1 MLKATKKY
9 ILTVFLLGVACATVY
24 AQNKLSQEDQRKFDY
39 YFYQSLSDKGLG
51 KFDSAYDLLIHCYEM
66 DSTNAN
72 VNFELGNYYNM
83 LDKKDQALSYFGKAS
98 QLDPDNYYYS
108 VSYASLCLSQ
118 LKYAE
123 AIDLYEKLIKTT
135 PDNPELYIYLSEAY
149 RLNEDLPMAVKT
161 LDRLETVIGLN
172 EKISLQ
178 KYQLYKTQDQ
188 EKKAYAEILKY
199 IEKYPNEMK
208 YRILLGNLYMESDKF
223 KEAYKIFTQ
232 AKEIDPEDPY
242 LISSMADYY
251 EKTNNKEAAE
261 NELRTALVNPK
272 MDVDTKLAVLTQ
284 YIGTLYQTKKDTEAA
299 NALLD
304 TLLIQHP
311 QESKLNLMYG
321 NLLML
326 QEKKDE
332 ARFQFQLFADAN
344 PSNPTGWEQ
353 MLSTAFP
360 DSVDLAISICKNAI
374 TYNEDEPQF
383 YFYLGLSQFLKENYD
398 DALISLKDGLKY
410 VPEQNVG
417 LMSNFYGQI
426 GDIYYQTKQTDSAFV
441 YYDMSLKYNP
451 NNVLVLNNYSY
462 YLSLEKKDLH
472 KAESMSS
479 KTVKLEPTNPTYLDT
494 YGWVLFQQKAYTLAK
509 IYIGNAVKYSEES
522 GEKVSSE
529 VYEHYGDVLYLTDEK
544 EEALKYWKKAKER
557 SVEEEAE
564 TEPGIRKSS
573 TLDRKIETKTYIE
586 Q

>member
-1 MLKATKKY
+1 MLKATTKY
-9 ILTVFLLGVACATVY
+9 ILATFLLCITCTVVY
-24 AQNKLSQEDQRKFDY
+24 GQGKLSQEDQRKFDY
-39 YFYQSLSDKGLG
+39 YFYQSLSEKGIG
-51 KFDSAYDLLIHCYEM
+51 NYDSAYDLLIHCYEM

-83 LDKKDQALSYFGKAS
+83 LEKKDQALIFFEKAS
-98 QLDPDNYYYS
+98 RLDSDNYYYS

-123 AIDLYEKLIKTT
+123 AIELYEKVIKIA

-149 RLNEDLPMAVKT
+149 RLNEDLAKAVKT
-161 LDRLETVIGLN
+161 LDRLESVIGMN

-178 KYQLYKTQDQ
+178 KYQLYKTQNQ
-188 EKKAYAEILKY
+188 EKKGFAEIQKY

-208 YRILLGNLYMESDKF
+208 YRILLANLYMESDKF
-223 KEAYKIFTQ
+223 NEAYKIFMQ
-232 AKEIDPEDPY
+232 AKAVDPEDPY
-242 LISSMADYY
+242 LISSMSDYY

-261 NELRTALVNPK
+261 NELRSALVNPK
-272 MDVDTKLAVLTQ
+272 MDIDTKLAVLTQ

-304 TLLIQHP
+304 TLLTQHP

-321 NLLML
+321 NLLLL

-353 MLSTAFP
+353 MLSTVFP
-360 DSVDLAISICKNAI
+360 DSVDLAISICKTAI
-374 TYNEDEPQF
+374 SYNEDQPQF
-383 YFYLGLSQFLKENYD
+383 YFYLGLSQFLKEEYEN
-398 DALISLKDGLKY
+398 ALSSLRDGLKY
-410 VPEQNVG
+410 VPEQNAG

-426 GDIYYQTKQTDSAFV
+426 GDVFHQINKNDSAYV
-441 YYDMSLKYNP
+441 NYDSALRYNP

-472 KAESMSS
+472 KAESMSA

-509 IYIGNAVKYSEES
+509 IYIANAVKYSEES

-544 EEALKYWKKAKER
+544 EEALKYWIKAKER
-557 SVEEEAE
+557 SATEDA
-564 TEPGIRKSS
+564 EPGTRKSL